1 VATEISMRE
10 HGAGEQNARRMQRT
24 ALSAAADPLRGVA
37 GLLVAL
43 ACSFALGACSTTRLQ
58 PPPSEVP
65 AAGPYQFGEGD
76 VLAVRVWK
84 NEELSVQVP
93 VRPDGMISV
102 PLLDDVKA
110 AGMTA
115 DQLKQEI
122 GDKLGEFI
130 SNPNV
135 TVILLESAK
144 RVYVQ
149 GEVQRPGPVSL
160 ATQLSVV
167 DAISTSGGFT
177 PFADQ
182 GDIRV
187 IRRNRE
193 GEELEFGFD
202 YKAYVRGRA
211 PGTNI
216 VLQPGDLIV
225 VPQ

>member
-1 VATEISMRE
+1 VSHPRQKF
-10 HGAGEQNARRMQRT
+10 GARA
-24 ALSAAADPLRGVA
+24 
-37 GLLVAL
+37 AL
-43 ACSFALGACSTTRLQ
+43 AACALALTLAGCATQRLQ
-58 PPPSEVP
+58 PTPAEAP

-76 VLAVRVWK
+76 MLAVRVWK

-102 PLLDDVKA
+102 PLLDDVQA

-115 DQLKQEI
+115 NQLKDEI
-122 GDKLGEFI
+122 AKKLGEFI
-130 SNPNV
+130 SSPNV
-135 TVILLESAK
+135 TVILLESAR

-167 DAISTSGGFT
+167 DAITTSGGFT

-187 IRRNRE
+187 IRRNPD
-193 GEELEFGFD
+193 GQELEFGFD
-202 YKAYVRGRA
+202 YKSYVRGRA

-216 VLQPGDLIV
+216 VLQPGDLVV
-225 VPQ
+225 VP

>member
-1 VATEISMRE
+1 MRE
-10 HGAGEQNARRMQRT
+10 PGGGATGAWRMQRT
-24 ALSAAADPLRGVA
+24 ALCAAADPLRVA
-37 GLLVAL
+37 AGILVAL
-43 ACSFALGACSTTRLQ
+43 ALTLAGCATQRLK
-58 PPPSEVP
+58 PTPAEAP

-115 DQLKQEI
+115 DQLKEEI
-122 GDKLGEFI
+122 ATKLAEFI

-135 TVILLESAK
+135 TVILLESAR

-167 DAISTSGGFT
+167 DAITASGGFT
-177 PFADQ
+177 PFADE

-187 IRRNRE
+187 IRRNPE
-193 GEELEFGFD
+193 GQELEFGFN

-216 VLQPGDLIV
+216 VLQPGDLVV
-225 VPQ
+225 VP

>member
-1 VATEISMRE
+1 VSHPHQKRA
-10 HGAGEQNARRMQRT
+10 ARAALAVFALAL
-24 ALSAAADPLRGVA
+24 ALSGCA
-37 GLLVAL
+37 
-43 ACSFALGACSTTRLQ
+43 TQRLM
-58 PPPSEVP
+58 PTPAEAP

-76 VLAVRVWK
+76 VLVVRVWK
-84 NEELSVQVP
+84 NEELSIQVP

-102 PLLDDVKA
+102 PLLNDVKA
-110 AGMTA
+110 AGLTA
-115 DQLKQEI
+115 DQLKEEI
-122 GDKLGEFI
+122 ASKLGEFI
-130 SNPNV
+130 ASPNV
-135 TVILLESAK
+135 TVILMESAR

-167 DAISTSGGFT
+167 DAITVSGGFT

-182 GDIRV
+182 DDIRI
-187 IRRNRE
+187 IRRNAE
-193 GEELEFGFD
+193 GQELEFGFD

-216 VLQPGDLIV
+216 VLQPGDLVV

>member
-1 VATEISMRE
+1 
-10 HGAGEQNARRMQRT
+10 MQRT
-24 ALSAAADPLRGVA
+24 ALCAAADPLRAAA

-43 ACSFALGACSTTRLQ
+43 ALALAGCATQRLQ
-58 PPPSEVP
+58 PTPAEAP

-76 VLAVRVWK
+76 MLAVRVWK

-115 DQLKQEI
+115 DQLKAEI
-122 GDKLGEFI
+122 AKKLGEFI
-130 SNPNV
+130 SSPNV

-149 GEVQRPGPVSL
+149 GEVQHPGPVSL

-167 DAISTSGGFT
+167 DAITASGGFT
-177 PFADQ
+177 PFADR

-187 IRRNRE
+187 IRRNPE
-193 GEELEFGFD
+193 GQELEFAFN

-216 VLQPGDLIV
+216 VLQPGDLVV
-225 VPQ
+225 VP

>member
-1 VATEISMRE
+1 MRE
-10 HGAGEQNARRMQRT
+10 HASCVDGERRMQRT
-24 ALSAAADPLRGVA
+24 ALGAAADPLRGA
-37 GLLVAL
+37 TALLVAL
-43 ACSFALGACSTTRLQ
+43 AFSLALCACSTTRLQ
-58 PPPSEVP
+58 PPPSEAP
-65 AAGPYQFGEGD
+65 PAGPYQFGEGD
-76 VLAVRVWK
+76 MLAVRVWK

-115 DQLKQEI
+115 DQLKEEI
-122 GDKLGEFI
+122 AKKLGEFI

-167 DAISTSGGFT
+167 DAITASGGFT
-177 PFADQ
+177 PFADE

-187 IRRNRE
+187 IRRNPE
-193 GEELEFGFD
+193 GQELEFGFN

-216 VLQPGDLIV
+216 VLQPGDLVV
-225 VPQ
+225 VP

>member
-1 VATEISMRE
+1 MRE
-10 HGAGEQNARRMQRT
+10 HAGCVDGARRVQRT
-24 ALSAAADPLRGVA
+24 ALCAAADPLRGA
-37 GLLVAL
+37 ARFLVAL
-43 ACSFALGACSTTRLQ
+43 ALLLCACSTTRLQ
-58 PPPSEVP
+58 PPPSEAP
-65 AAGPYQFGEGD
+65 AAGPYLFGEGD
-76 VLAVRVWK
+76 MLAVRVWK

-115 DQLKQEI
+115 DQLKAEI
-122 GDKLGEFI
+122 AKKLGEFI

-135 TVILLESAK
+135 TVILMESAK

-167 DAISTSGGFT
+167 DAITASGGFT
-177 PFADQ
+177 PFADER
-182 GDIRV
+182 GVRV
-187 IRRNRE
+187 IRRNPE
-193 GEELEFGFD
+193 GQELEFGFN

-225 VPQ
+225 VP

>member
-1 VATEISMRE
+1 
-10 HGAGEQNARRMQRT
+10 MQRT
-24 ALSAAADPLRGVA
+24 ALCAAADPLRVA
-37 GLLVAL
+37 TGILVAL
-43 ACSFALGACSTTRLQ
+43 ALTLAGCATQRLK
-58 PPPSEVP
+58 PTPAEAP

-115 DQLKQEI
+115 DQLKEEI
-122 GDKLGEFI
+122 ATKLGEFI

-182 GDIRV
+182 ADIRV
-187 IRRNRE
+187 IRRNPE
-193 GEELEFGFD
+193 GQELEFGFD

-216 VLQPGDLIV
+216 VLQPGDLVV
-225 VPQ
+225 VP